1 MGWIT
6 SLFLFELK
14 TIKAMGENT
23 YFFVRAEELVDK
35 IVISI
40 CDVITEEGGSDPISI
55 VEREYEKLPPEKQFM
70 LQYFAAVC
78 WNEKGEDKYEV
89 LAKQNIVDVWSAL
102 NFVS

>member
-1 MGWIT
+1 
-6 SLFLFELK
+6 
-14 TIKAMGENT
+14 MGENT
-23 YFFVRAEELVDK
+23 YFYVRAEELVDM

-55 VEREYEKLPPEKQFM
+55 VEREYGKLTPEKRLL
-70 LQYFAAVC
+70 LQYFTAIC
-78 WNEKGEDKYEV
+78 WDEKQEGKFEA